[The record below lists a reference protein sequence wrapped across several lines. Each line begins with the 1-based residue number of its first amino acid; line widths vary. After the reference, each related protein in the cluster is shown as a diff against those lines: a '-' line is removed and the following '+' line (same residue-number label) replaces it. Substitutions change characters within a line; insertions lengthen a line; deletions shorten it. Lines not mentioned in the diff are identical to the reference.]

1 MPLKARVARTPTPP
15 TPFPKKATP
24 NAALHARAKFHPPG
38 VLYKKGGTM
47 RAPVQRL
54 ADLQTREEALGYLQ
68 DAFRRQLEASIDA
81 HTEPNTSIS
90 GDYSV
95 RQAFNVLL
103 SPTEQRAFFQQ
114 IVSDRRYW
122 PRIKS
127 LIGNPPFSFLL
138 PEDEGLLRAGGIC
151 KNRAN
156 LHTTVSN
163 ISKAPDFGEGHFR
176 DDAERTYR
184 IINHDLKDASLPWQN
199 ISTQQQLVVDVR
211 LKMYSHKTKVQ
222 IFRGTDGAKG
232 NKASLMFPRPGEEVV
247 WHLNRDLEILGSY
260 AITVRV
266 DSGKQKVRFSPIA
279 RLLVTVT
286 KI

>member
-1 MPLKARVARTPTPP
+1 
-15 TPFPKKATP
+15 
-24 NAALHARAKFHPPG
+24 
-38 VLYKKGGTM
+38 M

-199 ISTQQQLVVDVR
+199 IARSSSWWSTCVSRCTLTRPKCRSSEGRTAPRATRRRSCSRARVR
-211 LKMYSHKTKVQ
+211 RW
-222 IFRGTDGAKG
+222 FGTSTGIWK
-232 NKASLMFPRPGEEVV
+232 F
-247 WHLNRDLEILGSY
+247 
-260 AITVRV
+260 
-266 DSGKQKVRFSPIA
+266 
-279 RLLVTVT
+279 
-286 KI
+286 

>member
-1 MPLKARVARTPTPP
+1 
-15 TPFPKKATP
+15 
-24 NAALHARAKFHPPG
+24 
-38 VLYKKGGTM
+38 M
-47 RAPVQRL
+47 RAPVRRL
-54 ADLQTREEALGYLQ
+54 ADLQTREEALSYLQ
-68 DAFRRQLEASIDA
+68 DVFRRQLEASIDA
-81 HTEPNTSIS
+81 NTPPNKGIA
-90 GDYSV
+90 GDHNV

-163 ISKAPDFGEGHFR
+163 ISKAPDFGEGHFH

-184 IINHDLKDASLPWQN
+184 VINHDLKDMSLPWQN
-199 ISTQQQLVVDVR
+199 ISVRTQLVVDVR
-211 LKMYSHKTKVQ
+211 LKMYSQKTKVA
-222 IFRGTDGAKG
+222 IFRGTDSAKG
-232 NKASLMFPRPGEEVV
+232 NQDSLMFPRPGEEVV
-247 WHLNRDLEILGSY
+247 WHLSKELESAGPY
-260 AITVRV
+260 GITVRV
-266 DSGKQKVRFSPIA
+266 DSGKQKARFSPIA
-279 RLLVTVT
+279 RLVVTVI
-286 KI
+286 KV